1 MVIRDKIATVEDSLE
16 KAHHV
21 LAGMPVKYELNTDS
35 TKKTEKAYW
44 LFTQKEAIDTDIS
57 IALDYIEKGL
67 NEISSCQKGGAVN
80 E

>member
-1 MVIRDKIATVEDSLE
+1 MATPDKIATVEDALE

-44 LFTQKEAIDTDIS
+44 LFTQKESIDTDIS
-57 IALDYIEKGL
+57 IALDYIERGL
-67 NEISSCQKGGAVN
+67 QELSAFLIGGAVN
-80 E
+80 G